1 MIILIKVILL
11 KLRSMSVT
19 RCYVILAYIIVITI
33 SETIV
38 MPTNFHSNSGSGS
51 SSSSSSYKEY
61 ENHISHCEYSALRI
75 ASKICDL
82 FNAPIDSEDWNE
94 RIHQDGIIE
103 HLGFAPWLINGIS
116 YSNGKTLQGKQT
128 KSIDK

>member
-1 MIILIKVILL
+1 
-11 KLRSMSVT
+11 MSVT
-19 RCYVILAYIIVITI
+19 RCYVILAYVIVIITI
-33 SETIV
+33 SNTIV
-38 MPTNFHSNSGSGS
+38 MPTHFHSNSG

-116 YSNGKTLQGKQT
+116 YSNGKTLQGIQT
-128 KSIDK
+128 K

>member
-1 MIILIKVILL
+1 
-11 KLRSMSVT
+11 MSVN
-19 RCYVILAYIIVITI
+19 RCYVIVILAYMIVITI
-33 SETIV
+33 SNT
-38 MPTNFHSNSGSGS
+38 MMTNLHS

-94 RIHQDGIIE
+94 RIHQDSIIE

-116 YSNGKTLQGKQT
+116 YSNGKTLQGR
-128 KSIDK
+128 